1 MQPPKDFDLRA
12 TIRSHGWSDL
22 PPFET
27 DQHATHLV
35 IRTPEGRITARDGR
49 ISARTKRLKDVG
61 ASCLRFDLDL
71 APFWALCAHDPD
83 LAWVPKAK
91 AGRFLRAPTAFADAV
106 MILATTNC
114 TWALTKKML
123 RELVEKHGK
132 DGGFPTRERLA
143 RVHKFGFGYR
153 DPYLAA
159 LARGP
164 DLEKYRSDDRP
175 TEAIR
180 KELLQLPGFGP
191 YAADNFLRSIGRF
204 DGFAIDSMVRTRWKQ
219 AYPRRKCDN
228 KSIGRRFA
236 KFGEW
241 RGLALWL
248 FLTGHWYR
256 REPWADE
263 F

>member
-1 MQPPKDFDLRA
+1 MQPPPDFDLAA
-12 TIRSHGWSDL
+12 TIRCHGWSDL

-27 DQHATHLV
+27 DEGGTLLV
-35 IRTPEGRITARDGR
+35 IRTAQGPITVRDGR
-49 ISARTKRLKDVG
+49 ISARSRRLREIA

-71 APFWALCAHDPD
+71 TAFWALCAEDPD
-83 LAWVPKAK
+83 LDWAPRAQ

-123 RELVEKHGK
+123 RGLVEKYGE
-132 DGGFPTRERLA
+132 DGAFPDQKRLA
-143 RVHKFGFGYR
+143 RVRRFGFGYR

-164 DLEKYRSDDRP
+164 DLEGYRTDERP
-175 TEAIR
+175 TAVIR
-180 KELLQLPGFGP
+180 KELLGLPGFGS
-191 YAADNFLRSIGRF
+191 YAVDCFLRSIGRF
-204 DGFAIDSMVRTRWKQ
+204 DGLAIDSMVRARWKE
-219 AYPRRKCDN
+219 AYPRRPPTE

-248 FLTGHWYR
+248 FLTSDWY
-256 REPWADE
+256 A
-263 F
+263 

>member
-1 MQPPKDFDLRA
+1 M
-12 TIRSHGWSDL
+12 
-22 PPFET
+22 
-27 DQHATHLV
+27 
-35 IRTPEGRITARDGR
+35 TALEGR
-49 ISARTKRLKDVG
+49 ISARTRGLREV
-61 ASCLRFDLDL
+61 AATCLRFDLDL
-71 APFWALCAHDPD
+71 RPFWAMCAEDPD
-83 LAWVPKAK
+83 LAWAPAAK

-114 TWALTKKML
+114 TWALTRKML
-123 RELVEKHGK
+123 RDLVAKYGV
-132 DGGFPTRERLA
+132 DGAFPTRERLA
-143 RVHKFGFGYR
+143 RVKKFGFGYR

-159 LARGP
+159 LARGR
-164 DLEKYRSDDRP
+164 DLEVYRSDDRP
-175 TEAIR
+175 TATIR
-180 KELLQLPGFGP
+180 EELLELPGFGP

-204 DGFAIDSMVRTRWKQ
+204 DGFAIDSMVRARWKQ
-219 AYPRRKCDN
+219 RYPRRKPDN

-248 FLTGHWYR
+248 FLTGDWYA

>member
-1 MQPPKDFDLRA
+1 MQPPPDFNLRA
-12 TIRSHGWSDL
+12 TVRSHGWSDL

-27 DQHATHLV
+27 DEQGSWLV
-35 IRTPEGRITARDGR
+35 IRTPEGRVTVREGG
-49 ISARTKRLKDVG
+49 ISASSRGLKQVA

-71 APFWALCAHDPD
+71 SEFWALCREDPD
-83 LAWVPKAK
+83 LTWAPREK

-123 RELVEKHGK
+123 RDLVAKYGE
-132 DGGFPTRERLA
+132 DGAFPTKERLA
-143 RVHKFGFGYR
+143 RVRKFGFGYR

-164 DLEKYRSDDRP
+164 DLEGYRTDQRP
-175 TEAIR
+175 TAEIR
-180 KELLQLPGFGP
+180 KELLTLPGFGP
-191 YAADNFLRSIGRF
+191 YAVDNFLRSIGRF

-219 AYPRRKCDN
+219 RYPRRKPDN

-236 KFGEW
+236 RFDEW

-248 FLTGHWYR
+248 FLTEYLYE
-256 REPWADE
+256 RETS
-263 F
+263 